1 MPRPKIPSQLRG
13 GGGELIGARR
23 EFAYAKLQWSRSE
36 PRYGQPRTV
45 HLLAL
50 HLADVRACSEV
61 LLARPTIRGPVARS
75 ADLEAL
81 YETGVARPAL
91 FADLYDIGRA
101 SIGFQSKKWRDVD
114 VHAGSRKTR
123 RPGHTQDLPP
133 VCAGDNETAAWLF
146 DSLG

>member
-1 MPRPKIPSQLRG
+1 M
-13 GGGELIGARR
+13 
-23 EFAYAKLQWSRSE
+23 
-36 PRYGQPRTV
+36 
-45 HLLAL
+45 
-50 HLADVRACSEV
+50 
-61 LLARPTIRGPVARS
+61 ARPTIRGPVARS
-75 ADLEAL
+75 ADLKVL

-123 RPGHTQDLPP
+123 RPGHIQDLPP